1 MRPSPKLS
9 DNSVRTTPSGETEYL
24 LTINV
29 EELTLNILEIKKEID
44 TLREEVKC

>member
-9 DNSVRTTPSGETEYL
+9 DNSVRTTPSGETAHL
-24 LTINV
+24 LTIKV
-29 EELTLNILEIKKEID
+29 EELTHYIIELKKEID